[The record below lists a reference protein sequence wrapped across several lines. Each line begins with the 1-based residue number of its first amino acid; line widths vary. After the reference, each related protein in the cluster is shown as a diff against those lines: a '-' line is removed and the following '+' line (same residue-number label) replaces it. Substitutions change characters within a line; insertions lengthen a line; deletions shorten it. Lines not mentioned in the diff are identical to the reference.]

1 MIKVTS
7 MEQAIWLTQ
16 IINQQPKNSKK
27 KSDADFQ
34 KMLDEEMERLN
45 GNDREKESIYS

>member
-7 MEQAIWLTQ
+7 MQQAIWLTQ
-16 IINQQPKNSKK
+16 MIKQQAKNSKT

-34 KMLDEEMERLN
+34 TMLDEEMEKIN
-45 GNDREKESIYS
+45 GREKESTYG